1 MEGIVMAREKIG
13 DDVMQVRFPD
23 GTFARIDEVSSNR
36 SEFIRY
42 AVDKALK
49 AGSGQRPKTDVPA
62 IAERAVK
69 EVPAKRVRSEKKID
83 GQAVSDGLRPDAK
96 VLLEALRGKR
106 MTSRDAE
113 KAMGWMG
120 LRYSKAEGQLLLAG
134 AIRVEGGVLVAGDD
148 A

>member
-1 MEGIVMAREKIG
+1 MAREKIG

-42 AVDKALK
+42 AVDEALK
-49 AGSGQRPKTDVPA
+49 AGSGQRPKADVPA

-69 EVPAKRVRSEKKID
+69 EVPEKRARSKKNFD
-83 GQAVSDGLRPDAK
+83 GQAVSDGLRPDAR
-96 VLLEALRGKR
+96 VLLSALREKR
-106 MTSRDAE
+106 MTSRDSE

-120 LRYSKAEGQLLLAG
+120 LRYAKAEKQLIQAG
-134 AIRVEGGVLVAGDD
+134 LIRVEGGVLVAEGV